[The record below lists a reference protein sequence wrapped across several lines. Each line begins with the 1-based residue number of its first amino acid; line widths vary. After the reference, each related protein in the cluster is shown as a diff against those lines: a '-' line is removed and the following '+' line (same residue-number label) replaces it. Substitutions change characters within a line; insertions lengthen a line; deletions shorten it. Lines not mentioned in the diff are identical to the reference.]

1 MTTVTIEEDIHLA
14 KTHFSTIWDFM
25 QQVVEANFPD
35 SAISNANI
43 TAKKM
48 RESDLP
54 EDFVNNFMRSYD

>member
-1 MTTVTIEEDIHLA
+1 
-14 KTHFSTIWDFM
+14 M

-54 EDFVNNFMRSYD
+54 EDFVNNFMKSYD